1 MKTHTNAQILMQEGK
16 PAFAVIPYKEY
27 LRLLGR
33 EERYIPNEVVGL
45 CIKKGMSLL
54 AAWRT
59 YKGLSQTQLAEAIG
73 ISQSAVAQLEKEG
86 VKPRKLTLKKIA
98 EALEVDVEQIT
109 E

>member
-1 MKTHTNAQILMQEGK
+1 MKTHTNTQIL
-16 PAFAVIPYKEY
+16 
-27 LRLLGR
+27 RLVGQ
-33 EERYIPNEVVGL
+33 EERYIPNEFVGL

-73 ISQSAVAQLEKEG
+73 ISQSAVAQSEKEG
-86 VKPRKLTLKKIA
+86 AKPRKSTLKKIA
-98 EALEVDVEQIT
+98 EALGVDVEQIT